1 MSDTE
6 WVGCIKSALLI
17 LTRPT
22 ATRGDKWWHYNG
34 NFWSSS
40 PSNSHP
46 VLSLP
51 MPYCL
56 LLPQSRPLGCPPVSI
71 SSLFL
76 SQSSLFSVSFSHF
89 FLGLRVFA
97 SFIPYLCLS
106 LTLCSI
112 SLSFM
117 RSLSS
122 SLQFHF
128 SLSVL
133 HHLLPSLS
141 PSSTSLL
148 VYVPFPLF
156 FF

>member
-71 SSLFL
+71 SSLF
-76 SQSSLFSVSFSHF
+76 
-89 FLGLRVFA
+89 
-97 SFIPYLCLS
+97 YLKVLCFPCLS
-106 LTLCSI
+106 LTSFSVSASLRLSSPTCVFLWLFVLSVFLLCVLFLALCSSI
-112 SLSFM
+112 SRFLFYIICCRLCLPPVRLS
-117 RSLSS
+117 
-122 SLQFHF
+122 
-128 SLSVL
+128 
-133 HHLLPSLS
+133 
-141 PSSTSLL
+141 
-148 VYVPFPLF
+148 
-156 FF
+156 